1 MRIRLQGIHWIKWKK
16 LYFFNLKAWFNFDF
30 QHWFSTLIL
39 QSSLKVIK
47 GSLTKKTLRNI
58 NIWSSKNAC
67 GPASK
72 ANCLYILDFW
82 ASMFS
87 LIISTKKVCFFKN
100 YHIVKLLRDL
110 KKILKNLSYGVQ
122 CFHWLSRKDLLF
134 FLCLLEISRNFEK
147 VRQRAYVWFFSL
159 ALGAWT
165 YEDKAL
171 RC

>member
-16 LYFFNLKAWFNFDF
+16 LYFFNLKAWFNIDF
-30 QHWFSTLIL
+30 QHWFLTLIL

-47 GSLTKKTLRNI
+47 GSLTKKNLRNI

-72 ANCLYILDFW
+72 ANCLYTLDFW
-82 ASMFS
+82 ASILS

-134 FLCLLEISRNFEK
+134 QKLP
-147 VRQRAYVWFFSL
+147 YH
-159 ALGAWT
+159 WT
-165 YEDKAL
+165 Y
-171 RC
+171 